1 MEAFSFFLKNKPRK
15 THIFAYLCPKQ
26 ANSHRTMKVKIE
38 ESWRLRLQEEF
49 DKPYFERLTAFVR
62 NEYARAH
69 VLPPGSRIFY
79 IFNACPFEKVKVVI
93 LGQDPYPTPG
103 QYYGV
108 CFSVPDGIPIPG
120 SLANIFQEI
129 HQDLGKPVPAS
140 GNLDRWVEQGVFSL
154 NSVLTVRAYKT
165 GSHRN
170 VGWETFT
177 DAVIRKLSEER
188 EHLVFMLWG
197 NYAKAKKNLIDGKKH
212 LILEAAHPSPRSA
225 EHGFLGCK
233 HFSKANAYLKSNGI
247 QEIDW

>member
-1 MEAFSFFLKNKPRK
+1 M
-15 THIFAYLCPKQ
+15 
-26 ANSHRTMKVKIE
+26 
-38 ESWRLRLQEEF
+38 
-49 DKPYFERLTAFVR
+49 
-62 NEYARAH
+62 
-69 VLPPGSRIFY
+69 
-79 IFNACPFEKVKVVI
+79 
-93 LGQDPYPTPG
+93 
-103 QYYGV
+103 
-108 CFSVPDGIPIPG
+108 
-120 SLANIFQEI
+120 ANIFQEI

-154 NSVLTVRAYKT
+154 NSVLTVRAYET

-233 HFSKANAYLKSNGI
+233 HFSKANTYLKSNGI
-247 QEIDW
+247 QAIDW